1 MRRDNLVVILFI
13 NENKELIEVN
23 KKVDN
28 YIMDSRYN
36 DILNIK
42 LITGA
47 SEEKQTTSYD
57 FQKGRLLFLYAFGEV
72 IFDNMNGEMMDK
84 YCDWKD
90 GKMPMEKFVIFIEEE
105 LKNMEME
112 YNEERCK

>member
-1 MRRDNLVVILFI
+1 MRRNNIVVFLFI
-13 NENKELIEVN
+13 NENKELVEVN

-28 YIMDSRYN
+28 YIMESRYN

-42 LITGA
+42 LITGE
-47 SEEKQTTSYD
+47 SEEQQTTSYD
-57 FQKGRLLFLYAFGEV
+57 FPEGGLLFLYAFGEV

-84 YCDWKD
+84 YCDWKE
-90 GKMPMEKFVIFIEEE
+90 EKISMDQFVSVIEEE
-105 LKNMEME
+105 LKNMERE